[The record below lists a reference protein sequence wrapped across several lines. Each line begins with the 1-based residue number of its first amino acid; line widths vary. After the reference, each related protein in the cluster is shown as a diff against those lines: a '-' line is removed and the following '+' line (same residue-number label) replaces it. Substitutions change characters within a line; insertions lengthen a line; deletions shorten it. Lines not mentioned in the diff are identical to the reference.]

1 MKLII
6 INGPC
11 GVGKSSIATRLH
23 QALPLSFLLDIDGI
37 RRLFSGYKEKRAESG
52 QASLKLAEVMVGS
65 CLDMGHDVIIDKM
78 QFDSAVLD
86 KYYEI
91 AKEKGVVV
99 KEIIIW
105 ASKEV
110 VMERARARGWK
121 EGGSLTP
128 EKCEAFWHQIDEMK
142 DKRLNAV
149 VIDTSR
155 LSFDETFVQV
165 EMVLMDAIPG

>member
-6 INGPC
+6 LNGPC

-23 QALPLSFLLDIDGI
+23 QALPLSFLLEIDSL
-37 RRLFSGYKEKRAESG
+37 RRLFSQYKEKREESG
-52 QASLKLAEVMVGS
+52 TASLRLSEAMIIS
-65 CLDMGHDVIIDKM
+65 CLDMGHDVIIDTM
-78 QFDSAVLD
+78 QFDTDVLD

-99 KEIIIW
+99 KEIILW

-110 VMERARARGWK
+110 VMERAQARGWK

-128 EKCEAFWHQIDEMK
+128 EKCEAFWDQIDDMK
-142 DKRLNAV
+142 GKRQSAV
-149 VIDTSR
+149 IIDTSHIS
-155 LSFDETFVQV
+155 LDETYIEV
-165 EMVLMDAIPG
+165 EKIVNG